1 MLSFALFH
9 KTKQLLYSHSFD
21 WAEILKHILWQIRSL
36 LMKIIITVHQ
46 LLFYKTTDLYTLDT
60 KTWKN
65 ILSSYESKK
74 HIWICRQLEFHQ
86 LRIRSDILILLEM
99 ILNALNVWQ
108 YHLPSQILI
117 LAVAPLLFISV
128 SILCELAMLPGVYIL
143 LSSQEEQMHS
153 SSWQDICKHWSKR
166 LNPLSVIIFCY
177 VIHKKTRLKDKLLR
191 H

>member
-1 MLSFALFH
+1 MGWGWGWKKPWVIKLLSC
-9 KTKQLLYSHSFD
+9 LLRNIM
-21 WAEILKHILWQIRSL
+21 E
-36 LMKIIITVHQ
+36 MKIIITVHQ
-46 LLFYKTTDLYTLDT
+46 LLFFKTTDLYTLDT

-86 LRIRSDILILLEM
+86 LGWSDILILLEM
-99 ILNALNVWQ
+99 ILSALNVWQ

-143 LSSQEEQMHS
+143 LSSLEEQMHS
-153 SSWQDICKHWSKR
+153 SSWEHICKHWWKR
-166 LNPLSVIIFCY
+166 LNPLSVIILVCL
-177 VIHKKTRLKDKLLR
+177 HNT
-191 H
+191 